1 MGECA
6 STCSSLIEDDN
17 KQLLLSYEQKKK
29 INSNIVNSN
38 LNNNNT
44 NNNTNLTNRSEK
56 IKSYNEEKK
65 TTIIVEEA
73 PEDNH
78 NNNLNINII
87 DYLNENN
94 IEKFDNNHYYENN
107 NLDIN
112 KFKINQ
118 NDNNENNDNNDN
130 NENNDNNDNNNNNDD
145 KNNFEANNNNIIFDN
160 NDNNDNDNNI
170 IFDNNNNKNN
180 DDNDDIKNN
189 NENKNINHQQK
200 LNILKSNN
208 ISNNKENEQ
217 NYNILNDND
226 DIIAKKL
233 KTVNIHNITNQK
245 MLNNSNLSIDTN
257 SPRASVYRRRNK
269 RTSTLVEKSRNDPNS
284 LYKDE
289 LNISISSRLFINE
302 VRELPNKKYKI
313 LNRIGEGSYGT
324 VFLTQNILTKGNFAM
339 KKIEKD
345 SEDLL
350 LDNEIMDEIEILKK
364 LDHPYLVNILEFYNT
379 SSSYYIINDYCPYGE
394 LYNQITNKFSETQIS
409 VIFRQIFSG
418 LAYLH
423 ANDIIHRDLKLEN
436 ILISDKEKIK
446 NKINNKTEEYF
457 NIKIIDFG
465 TAKIFDKN
473 HHPRA
478 VVGSA
483 YYIAPEV
490 LKRNYNEKCD
500 MWSAGVILYMMIVGH
515 APFDGATDDDILN
528 AIKKG
533 EFRKNE
539 ERWIKS
545 SNEVK
550 DLICKLLLVDCDK
563 RISALDALHHPWFN
577 KMNSKVINTNIPEK
591 KIENFISNL
600 LSYSIDSKLQEMV
613 LTYIIHNMSKPK
625 DTKYA
630 VKLFFNFNKN
640 GDGKLNKKELK
651 EALINY
657 NVTDDLLGNFDDI
670 FTNLDGDRDNV
681 IEFEEFLR
689 GVLDKKEI
697 LTDDVLNY
705 AFNFFDKDNSGFIK
719 VENIKEYFLGTHIN
733 EEIFN
738 NIFNE
743 IDNNHDGKI
752 DFNEFKNMMTFA

>member
-6 STCSSLIEDDN
+6 SSCSNLIEDDN
-17 KQLLLSYEQKKK
+17 KQLLLSYEQTKK
-29 INSNIVNSN
+29 INSNIVNNNN
-38 LNNNNT
+38 LNNNT
-44 NNNTNLTNRSEK
+44 NNNTIGTNRSEK
-56 IKSYNEEKK
+56 FKSYNEIKK
-65 TTIIVEEA
+65 TTIIVEE
-73 PEDNH
+73 PPD
-78 NNNLNINII
+78 NLNIDIL
-87 DYLNENN
+87 DHLKENN

-107 NLDIN
+107 NNNNLEHND
-112 KFKINQ
+112 FKIEENI
-118 NDNNENNDNNDN
+118 NHNNNENNFENNNNNNNNNFDNSNDDNNGNNNNDNNDN
-130 NENNDNNDNNNNNDD
+130 NLVFTIENNNN
-145 KNNFEANNNNIIFDN
+145 E
-160 NDNNDNDNNI
+160 
-170 IFDNNNNKNN
+170 
-180 DDNDDIKNN
+180 DINKNN
-189 NENKNINHQQK
+189 NENNNNNNNHLQK
-200 LNILKSNN
+200 IDILKNN
-208 ISNNKENEQ
+208 NNNKEKEQ
-217 NYNILNDND
+217 NYNYLNDNLL
-226 DIIAKKL
+226 AKKL
-233 KTVNIHNITNQK
+233 KTVNINNLPNQK

-257 SPRASVYRRRNK
+257 NNNTNSPRTSVYRRRNK

-313 LNRIGEGSYGT
+313 LSRIGSGSYGT
-324 VFLTQNILTKGNFAM
+324 VFLTENIYTKGRFAM

-350 LDNEIMDEIEILKK
+350 LDNEITDEIEILKK

-379 SSSYYIINDYCPYGE
+379 SSSYYIINDFCQYGE
-394 LYNQITNKFSETQIS
+394 LYNQITKKFSETQIS

-423 ANDIIHRDLKLEN
+423 ENDIIHRDLKLEN
-436 ILISDKEKIK
+436 ILITDIE
-446 NKINNKTEEYF
+446 KINNKITNKTEDYF

-515 APFDGATDDDILN
+515 APFDGETDDDILN

-533 EFRKNE
+533 EFRKDE

-550 DLICKLLLVDCDK
+550 DLINKLLLVDCDK
-563 RISALDALHHPWFN
+563 RISALDALHHPWFE
-577 KMNSKVINTNIPEK
+577 KMNSSIINTNIPAN

-697 LTDDVLNY
+697 LTDEVLNY

-752 DFNEFKNMMTFA
+752 DFEEFKNMMIFA

>member
-6 STCSSLIEDDN
+6 STCSNLIEDDN
-17 KQLLLSYEQKKK
+17 KQLLLSFEQKKK
-29 INSNIVNSN
+29 INSNIVNNNN
-38 LNNNNT
+38 LNINT
-44 NNNTNLTNRSEK
+44 NNNTIGTNRSEK
-56 IKSYNEEKK
+56 FKSYNEIKK

-73 PEDNH
+73 PDET
-78 NNNLNINII
+78 NNYNLNIDII
-87 DYLNENN
+87 DYLKENN
-94 IEKFDNNHYYENN
+94 IEKFDNNHHYENN
-107 NLDIN
+107 NNNNLDN
-112 KFKINQ
+112 NNFKIEE
-118 NDNNENNDNNDN
+118 NDNIDNKNNFEDNNNNNISDNSNDVNNDNNDN
-130 NENNDNNDNNNNNDD
+130 ND
-145 KNNFEANNNNIIFDN
+145 
-160 NDNNDNDNNI
+160 
-170 IFDNNNNKNN
+170 NNKNN
-180 DDNDDIKNN
+180 DNDDINKNDNENN
-189 NENKNINHQQK
+189 NNNTKQK
-200 LNILKSNN
+200 QVYLLDT
-208 ISNNKENEQ
+208 KENEQ
-217 NYNILNDND
+217 NYNFLNDNENLL
-226 DIIAKKL
+226 AKKL
-233 KTVNIHNITNQK
+233 KTVNINNLPNQR
-245 MLNNSNLSIDTN
+245 MLNNSNLSIDTNNNNNTN

-313 LNRIGEGSYGT
+313 LSRIGSGSYGT
-324 VFLTQNILTKGNFAM
+324 VFLTENILTKGRFAM

-379 SSSYYIINDYCPYGE
+379 SSSYYIINDYCQYGE
-394 LYNQITNKFSETQIS
+394 LYNQITNKFSETQIA

-436 ILISDKEKIK
+436 ILITDIEKIK
-446 NKINNKTEEYF
+446 NKLTNKTEDYF

-515 APFDGATDDDILN
+515 APFDGETDDDILN
-528 AIKKG
+528 SIKKG
-533 EFRKNE
+533 EFRKDE
-539 ERWIKS
+539 ERWVKS

-550 DLICKLLLVDCDK
+550 DLINKLLLVDCDK
-563 RISALDALHHPWFN
+563 RINALDALHHPWFE
-577 KMNSKVINTNIPEK
+577 KMNSKIINTNIPEN
-591 KIENFISNL
+591 KIENFINNL

-625 DTKYA
+625 DTKFA

-657 NVTDDLLGNFDDI
+657 NVTDDLLENFDDI

-697 LTDDVLNY
+697 LTDNVLNY